1 MNVLV
6 TYCCIISYPKLS
18 GKKMTILLCSKLCKS
33 GIGTQQS
40 SGGFFGVSA
49 ENTWLACCDLK
60 TRVGVTWSL
69 CLYVW
74 CRVKHEWH
82 MGSAGIVNQSTS
94 GRHLLW
100 LGHVTT
106 WCQGCFSEEV
116 SKVTS
121 GTSDRWS
128 FQEKRV

>member
-6 TYCCIISYPKLS
+6 IYCCIIIYPKLS

-33 GIGTQQS
+33 GIGTRQS

-60 TRVGVTWSL
+60 TRVGVTWRL
-69 CLYVW
+69 CMSRAW
-74 CRVKHEWH
+74 SNMSGRG
-82 MGSAGIVNQSTS
+82 GSAGTVDQSTS
-94 GRHLLW
+94 GWHLLW

-116 SKVTS
+116 SKDTS

-128 FQEKRV
+128 FQEKQV